1 MLEEFAEVLAQ
12 CSQGNAAARVPIPEN
27 AQSDDI
33 RVRCGAGLNALLDA
47 LAARTQALERCQ
59 LELAAMRR
67 SNEAVA
73 ATTEHLREAKASEKM
88 FRGLLEAAPDAVVI
102 VDISGQ
108 IVLTNTQTERLFGYV
123 RSELIGRPVEVLIP
137 ERFRQRHPGH
147 RVGYFANPL
156 PRGMGS
162 AQELY
167 GLRKNGTEFPV
178 EISLSPLD
186 TEMGMLVSSAI
197 RDITGRKRAEEKFRG
212 LLEAAPDA
220 MVIVGADGRIL
231 LVNAQTEKLFGYSRA
246 ELLGQWVELLV
257 PERYRKRHPAYR
269 AGYFAK
275 PKTRAMGSGLELYGL
290 RKDGSEFPI
299 EISLSP
305 LETEEGGL
313 VSSAIRD
320 ISQRKRADEQRFRLA
335 AIVDSSDDAIIGT
348 TVSGA
353 ITSWNEGARRLFGY
367 TTEDVLGMSVS
378 LLSPAERQHETQDIL
393 RRLALGESARVDT
406 VHVRKDGRALHVSV
420 TLSPVRD
427 SNGSLIGAATL
438 VRDITERIRAEQAL
452 ARARDAAEESN
463 RELEAFSYSVAH
475 DLRAPLRGMNGFAQV
490 LLNRY
495 REQLDAEGRDW
506 LQEILLNAKKM
517 GTLIDALLALA
528 RLTRSQL
535 KRETVDLSALARAV
549 ALQLAKFEPGR
560 EVEVVIHDGLRADLD
575 PTLARVLM
583 ENLVSN
589 AWKFTSNVSHPRIEV
604 GATDAVE
611 GRTFFVRDNGAG
623 FDMAFANKLFAPFQ
637 RLHTVSE
644 FPGTGIGLATVQR
657 IVRRHGGRIWAD
669 GAVDAGAAFYFALPG
684 SRSEAC
690 E

>member
-1 MLEEFAEVLAQ
+1 MRRWLEEFAAVLSQVA
-12 CSQGNAAARVPIPEN
+12 QGNAGTRVLTPEN
-27 AQSDDI
+27 VQSDDL
-33 RVRCGAGLNALLDA
+33 RVRCGAALNALLDE

-59 LELAAMRR
+59 LELAATRR
-67 SNEAVA
+67 PIKDA
-73 ATTEHLREAKASEKM
+73 AAATEHLREAKASEKM

-102 VDISGQ
+102 VDTSGQ
-108 IVLTNTQTERLFGYV
+108 IVLINTQTERLFGYV

-137 ERFRQRHPGH
+137 ERFRQHHSGH
-147 RVGYFANPL
+147 RVGYFANPR
-156 PRGMGS
+156 PRG
-162 AQELY
+162 
-167 GLRKNGTEFPV
+167 
-178 EISLSPLD
+178 
-186 TEMGMLVSSAI
+186 
-197 RDITGRKRAEEKFRG
+197 
-212 LLEAAPDA
+212 
-220 MVIVGADGRIL
+220 
-231 LVNAQTEKLFGYSRA
+231 
-246 ELLGQWVELLV
+246 
-257 PERYRKRHPAYR
+257 
-269 AGYFAK
+269 
-275 PKTRAMGSGLELYGL
+275 MGSGLELYGL
-290 RKDGSEFPI
+290 RKDGTEFPV

-320 ISQRKRADEQRFRLA
+320 ITARKRADEQRFRLA

-348 TVSGA
+348 TVAGV

-378 LLSPAERQHETQDIL
+378 LLSPPERQSETRELL
-393 RRLALGESARVDT
+393 RRLELGESARIDT
-406 VHVRKDGRALHVSV
+406 VHARKDGKALHVSV

-427 SNGSLIGAATL
+427 SKSTLIGAATL

-452 ARARDAAEESN
+452 ARARDAAEASN

-495 REQLDAEGRDW
+495 HDQLDAEGQDW

-535 KRETVDLSALARAV
+535 KRETVDLSAVARAV
-549 ALQLAKFEPGR
+549 ALQLAKFEPER
-560 EVEVVIHDGLRADLD
+560 EVDVVIHNGLVADLD
-575 PTLARVLM
+575 PALARAFM
-583 ENLVSN
+583 ENLLRN
-589 AWKFTSNVSHPRIEV
+589 AWKFTSKVSLPRIEV
-604 GATDAVE
+604 GSMDAVD

-623 FDMAFANKLFAPFQ
+623 FDMTFASKLFAPFQ

-657 IVRRHGGRIWAD
+657 IVRRHGGRIWAE
-669 GAVDAGAAFYFALPG
+669 GAVDAGAAFYFAFPG
-684 SRSEAC
+684 SHSEATA
-690 E
+690 